1 MLKEAEANYKKI
13 LIVDKKD
20 DLYITALER
29 LGDITYR
36 KKSYF
41 ESLKYYQQIYV
52 METNNLIFMPRLG
65 ELELYFGNSDRGIR
79 LLENSIKAEVGNA
92 FPSRTLA
99 IYYESI
105 GNNNEA
111 INYYNYTLS
120 KYPKDR
126 ESIYRGGILYYK
138 TKNYEKAKES
148 LLIAANDENNT
159 TLVRE
164 TAWVTLCSMMEEI
177 SSYNDASIYYRQLIE
192 MSPKVENYKL
202 YGAFSYRRLQ
212 YNDAIYSYNEALNI
226 ATDKKDMFE
235 INLALGK
242 CYYRMNELDNAEE
255 SYRNALSYNGGDS
268 QAKEGLKQ
276 VMAKKQLIY
285 NK

>member
-1 MLKEAEANYKKI
+1 MWEKR
-13 LIVDKKD
+13 
-20 DLYITALER
+20 T
-29 LGDITYR
+29 
-36 KKSYF
+36 
-41 ESLKYYQQIYV
+41 IYV

-138 TKNYEKAKES
+138 TKNYEKAK
-148 LLIAANDENNT
+148 
-159 TLVRE
+159 V
-164 TAWVTLCSMMEEI
+164 
-177 SSYNDASIYYRQLIE
+177 
-192 MSPKVENYKL
+192 
-202 YGAFSYRRLQ
+202 
-212 YNDAIYSYNEALNI
+212 
-226 ATDKKDMFE
+226 
-235 INLALGK
+235 
-242 CYYRMNELDNAEE
+242 
-255 SYRNALSYNGGDS
+255 
-268 QAKEGLKQ
+268 
-276 VMAKKQLIY
+276 
-285 NK
+285 

>member
-1 MLKEAEANYKKI
+1 M
-13 LIVDKKD
+13 IVDKKD

-148 LLIAANDENNT
+148 LLI
-159 TLVRE
+159 
-164 TAWVTLCSMMEEI
+164 
-177 SSYNDASIYYRQLIE
+177 
-192 MSPKVENYKL
+192 P
-202 YGAFSYRRLQ
+202 
-212 YNDAIYSYNEALNI
+212 
-226 ATDKKDMFE
+226 
-235 INLALGK
+235 GK
-242 CYYRMNELDNAEE
+242 R
-255 SYRNALSYNGGDS
+255 
-268 QAKEGLKQ
+268 
-276 VMAKKQLIY
+276 
-285 NK
+285 